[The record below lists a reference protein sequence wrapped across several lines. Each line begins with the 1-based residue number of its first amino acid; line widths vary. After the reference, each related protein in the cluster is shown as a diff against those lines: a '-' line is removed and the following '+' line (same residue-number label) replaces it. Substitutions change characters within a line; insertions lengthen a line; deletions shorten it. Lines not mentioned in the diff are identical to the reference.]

1 MLCVLNSRTLCN
13 QSRDI
18 NFLLISNN
26 SARTPSTVSL
36 PHKNVSF
43 PLPLPSSLLILLCFL
58 FWNSFFFLLSLCLS
72 LSSPC
77 QCSHPAPFRPFLY
90 LPPLL
95 MCVCRNTN
103 ISEGIPCHA
112 GDMRSTSEISV
123 YRLCFAFYLGTLSH
137 TLSRSLGLVLSLKCV
152 CVSKYVCMYV
162 YMPHT
167 YLHACVVYAIELVV
181 PSVSRQRHSA
191 HRVVQGSAG
200 AAHVGGS
207 QTRRFYLT
215 GR

>member
-1 MLCVLNSRTLCN
+1 MLCVLNSRWLCN

-26 SARTPSTVSL
+26 SARTPATVSL
-36 PHKNVSF
+36 PPAHENVSS

-58 FWNSFFFLLSLCLS
+58 FWNSFFLLLSLFLS

-77 QCSHPAPFRPFLY
+77 QYSHPAQFRPFLY

-95 MCVCRNTN
+95 MCVWRNTN

-123 YRLCFAFYLGTLSH
+123 YRLFFCFLPWYTLTHSVALARARP
-137 TLSRSLGLVLSLKCV
+137 LSQMCLC
-152 CVSKYVCMYV
+152 
-162 YMPHT
+162 
-167 YLHACVVYAIELVV
+167 I
-181 PSVSRQRHSA
+181 
-191 HRVVQGSAG
+191 
-200 AAHVGGS
+200 
-207 QTRRFYLT
+207 
-215 GR
+215 